1 MFSNSTCLKALQS
14 RQQIFTW
21 IPERQHCHFFF
32 LFMRTKFLKIYEQP
46 RFRFWKK
53 LTFDFVIILKYW
65 FPKLFKFNF
74 NHNPAEILFNSFLCE
89 CDRFSLSRWIIIIL
103 GILIMKYEY
112 ISLCLVSSE
121 FWLHFPTSQKKK
133 RQIITRICCNG
144 ENPSMARHRIL
155 QWPVIESFN
164 GPSLN
169 PSMGRHWILPWVV
182 IESFNG
188 SSFNLSMGRH

>member
-89 CDRFSLSRWIIIIL
+89 CDRFSLPRWIIIIL
-103 GILIMKYEY
+103 AILIMKYEY

-133 RQIITRICCNG
+133 LANYHKNLLQWQKSFNG
-144 ENPSMARHRIL
+144 PSSNPSMARHWIL

-164 GPSLN
+164 GSWLD
-169 PSMGRHWILPWVV
+169 PSMVAW
-182 IESFNG
+182 
-188 SSFNLSMGRH
+188 